1 MQDRFFASIG
11 KGMTV
16 EDADGDKIGT
26 VGAIFQPA
34 QVSSTASTTARPAGE
49 AFMKVDTG
57 FLGLGK
63 NLYIPTS
70 AIRDVTEDR
79 VILMEDKDRVDTMG
93 WDQKPPWIDD

>member
-1 MQDRFFASIG
+1 MQERFFASIG

-34 QVSSTASTTARPAGE
+34 QVTSTASTTATPAGE

-63 NLYIPTS
+63 DLYIPAS
-70 AIRDVTEDR
+70 AIRDVTQDR
-79 VILMEDKDRVDTMG
+79 VILAVDKDRVDATG
-93 WDQKPPWIDD
+93 WDQKPHWIDD

>member
-1 MQDRFFASIG
+1 MQDRFSASIS

-26 VGAIFQPA
+26 IGAIFQPA
-34 QVSSTASTTARPAGE
+34 QVTSTASTTATPAGE

-57 FLGLGK
+57 FLGLGRD
-63 NLYIPTS
+63 LYIPAG

-79 VILMEDKDRVDTMG
+79 VILTVDKDRVDAMG